1 MKKTFQ
7 TFKAILLFVSVAFLA
22 SCVEEY
28 EYEPAAIADSSVATQ
43 KAYILTAKT
52 VLDLENSEPQKLEL
66 TVGRPDGSAA
76 AAIRLIS
83 NNSKFKVPQS
93 VEFKAGEKIKKININ
108 FDMQPASTEKVN
120 IKVDDAQ
127 AYDYANTELDITV
140 NRYILHHANW
150 DSWYYGWMFKNIDVM
165 EFPKGTYTIKGLHAK
180 ADWIDSDM
188 GTITFWKD
196 KENILHMK
204 PQYIHKQKW
213 NNDGMKDFWIVGLY
227 SDSEKLWKKADIDA
241 LTKDE
246 CGKYYPDDD
255 TFELWLHW
263 YSPDWGWWTN
273 NNNPEWIALLD

>member
-1 MKKTFQ
+1 MG
-7 TFKAILLFVSVAFLA
+7 A
-22 SCVEEY
+22 CVEEY
-28 EYEPAAIADSSVATQ
+28 EYEPATADSSVATQ

-76 AAIRLIS
+76 ATIHLIT

-93 VEFKAGEKIKKININ
+93 VEFKAGEKTKKINVN

-127 AYDYANTELDITV
+127 AYDYGNTELDITV

-180 ADWIDSDM
+180 AEWIDSDM

-196 KENILHMK
+196 SENILHMK
-204 PQYIHKQKW
+204 PQYIHTQKW

-273 NNNPEWIALLD
+273 NENPEWIALLD